1 MAVKEF
7 VSKTIEEVRNIKG
20 GYFDQLSLAAIGNLT
35 AGMPSVNGSFLDLIL
50 SFIIIRIGLR
60 IFYNIDLPRGAEIQ
74 LFIISIVSWIIGNAL
89 LKGHEWKTQEIYLDP
104 SSEFGPNSSKVEKED
119 FLTSRAKFAAR
130 VCLDFVRKII

>member
-35 AGMPSVNGSFLDLIL
+35 AGMTSVNGSFLDLIL

-89 LKGHEWKTQEIYLDP
+89 LKGHDWNTQEIYLDP
-104 SSEFGPNSSKVEKED
+104 SGLKTSKVEKED

-130 VCLDFVRKII
+130 VCLDFIRKII